1 MRLRGQRNNTIKRSF
16 GVFSFKKNSTIIN
29 EMFMEEEEEEEER
42 HINGKDYIQMTKE
55 FYLKF

>member
-16 GVFSFKKNSTIIN
+16 AVFSFKKNSTIIN
-29 EMFMEEEEEEEER
+29 EMFMEEEEEER
-42 HINGKDYIQMTKE
+42 QINGKDYIQMTKE